1 MLIRCAECNTVFED
15 SKTVCP
21 NCGKERV
28 VESKPETTVEQI
40 NWWTKWGNMLF
51 GLILTLLFTA
61 TAVLLP
67 TGIVLIFQ
75 DDGGYNIGVIFTIAG
90 SISAVLSLFWFMIVK
105 HLNIKDRVTKHK
117 ADKREQEEYEQ
128 LIRDFL
134 NSNK

>member
-1 MLIRCAECNTVFED
+1 MLIRCAKCGTVFED

-21 NCGKERV
+21 NCGEERV
-28 VESKPETTVEQI
+28 VESKPETTVEPR

-51 GLILTLLFTA
+51 GLILTLLFTVG
-61 TAVLLP
+61 AVSLP

-75 DDGGYNIGVIFTIAG
+75 DDGGYNIGVIFTIVG
-90 SISAVLSLFWFMIVK
+90 SISAVLSLFWFMTVK
-105 HLNIKDRVTKHK
+105 HLNIKYRVTKHK
-117 ADKREQEEYEQ
+117 SDKREQEEYEQ